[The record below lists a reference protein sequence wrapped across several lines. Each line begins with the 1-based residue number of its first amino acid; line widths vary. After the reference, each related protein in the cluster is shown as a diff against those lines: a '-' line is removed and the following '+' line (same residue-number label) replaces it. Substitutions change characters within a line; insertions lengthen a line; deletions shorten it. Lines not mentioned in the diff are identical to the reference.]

1 MTEIG
6 DLEGAAHGKHQKG
19 KNSES
24 VQFELGTYAE
34 AFELERRDLEDY
46 GVRTVLTPWG
56 TAVEMPYRRRDGS
69 PVRNRY
75 RQALD
80 RHCCSWD
87 DNEEAGTC
95 LLALTACRHAVTPFS
110 SSSARTIA
118 M

>member
-6 DLEGAAHGKHQKG
+6 DLEGAAHGRHHKG
-19 KNSES
+19 GNSES

-46 GVRTVLTPWG
+46 GLRTVLTPPG

-69 PVRNRY
+69 HVRSRY

-80 RHCCSWD
+80 SQCSSWD
-87 DNEEAGTC
+87 GNEEGEPAFMVS
-95 LLALTACRHAVTPFS
+95 TACRYGVTPFS
-110 SSSARTIA
+110 SSSARIIA